1 MPAISIITV
10 VRNAATTIGDCLTAV
25 KSQTVRPE
33 HIVVD
38 GCSTDGTLELLE
50 SRQTD
55 IGRLVSEPDQGMY
68 DALNKGF
75 RQASGEVVGVLHA
88 DDVYADDRVLA
99 KVVEALEKTGADS
112 CYGDLEYITAEP
124 PEGSSQWS
132 VVSRQKSVIRT
143 DRTAEPQRSETRT
156 QNSDLTTDHGPLT
169 SEALT
174 LDGWRVVRRW
184 RAGGF
189 RPEAFY
195 WGWMPPHPT
204 FFVRRSIYEKYGMF
218 RLDLGTAAD
227 YELMLRFLL
236 KHRISTTYIPDV
248 LVRMRLGGKSTVSL
262 GARLRANEKDR
273 KAWYVNDL
281 RPYPWTIPLKPLRKL
296 PQFLRDGLLWRMLLN
311 RGG

>member
-1 MPAISIITV
+1 
-10 VRNAATTIGDCLTAV
+10 
-25 KSQTVRPE
+25 
-33 HIVVD
+33 
-38 GCSTDGTLELLE
+38 
-50 SRQTD
+50 
-55 IGRLVSEPDQGMY
+55 MY

-99 KVVEALEKTGADS
+99 KVVEAFEKTGADS

-124 PEGSSQWS
+124 PGGSSEW
-132 VVSRQKSVIRT
+132 
-143 DRTAEPQRSETRT
+143 
-156 QNSDLTTDHGPLT
+156 